1 MIISILKEKIN
12 GFKSYLNNATKS
24 IDEPLFHWETQYHFQ
39 NNWDITREDFL
50 AMYQASLSNTQSRR
64 YWQREQFTPRQSM
77 EMFIA
82 LDPAFVKMMF
92 QDLFNETKSVSGRI
106 DRFIF
111 YCDEMLVRV
120 RELHKDKINNHYH
133 DIPFVYYY
141 LALRYPEQ
149 YSVYD
154 VESFRK
160 TLELLK
166 AMNIPNVADPD
177 RYFKTTKILYK
188 FLKEETQLEGMLLKR
203 MPSSLYFS
211 GESLLSVNYFCYYC
225 AHLK

>member
-1 MIISILKEKIN
+1 MIISILKENLN
-12 GFKSYLNNATKS
+12 GFKAYLNKATKTT
-24 IDEPLFHWETQYHFQ
+24 DEPLFHWETQHHFQ
-39 NNWDITREDFL
+39 HNWDITKDDFL
-50 AMYQASLSNTQSRR
+50 AMYQSSLSNTQSRR

-92 QDLFNETKSVSGRI
+92 QDLFNETKTVSGRI

-111 YCDEMLVRV
+111 YCDEMLERV

-141 LALRYPEQ
+141 LALRYPDQ

-154 VESFRK
+154 VENFRK
-160 TLELLK
+160 TLELVK

-177 RYFKTTKILYK
+177 RYYKTTKILNK
-188 FLKEETQLEGMLLKR
+188 FLNEETGIEEMILKR

-211 GESLLSVNYFCYYC
+211 GETLLSINYFSYYC